1 MIALRLTR
9 FFEEHSDELAA
20 GLTHRILASNRSKA
34 LHRVPT
40 SELHESC
47 YEIYRN
53 LSDWLLNKT
62 DHDIERAYKQLGAR
76 RASQGVALA
85 DVVWAL
91 FQTKEQLWGF
101 LEREGLYAQPHDLF
115 GELEL
120 LRLLDQFFDRAVYH
134 ATVGY
139 EVAIAKVA

>member
-9 FFEEHSDELAA
+9 FVEEHSDELAA
-20 GLTHRILASNRSKA
+20 GLTRHIQASKRSQA
-34 LHRVPT
+34 LRVPLN
-40 SELHESC
+40 ELHESC

-62 DHDIERAYKQLGAR
+62 DHDIERVYKQLGAR

-85 DVVWAL
+85 DLVWAL

-115 GELEL
+115 GEFEL

-139 EVAIAKVA
+139 EAAIAKLA

>member
-9 FFEEHSDELAA
+9 FVEEHSDELAA
-20 GLTHRILASNRSKA
+20 GLTRRIQASNRSQA
-34 LHRVPT
+34 LRRVPV

-47 YEIYRN
+47 HEIYRH
-53 LSDWLLNKT
+53 LGDWLLNKT
-62 DHDIERAYKQLGAR
+62 DHDIERVYKHLGAR

-85 DVVWAL
+85 DVLWAL

-101 LEREGLYAQPHDLF
+101 LEREGMYAQPHDLF

-139 EVAIAKVA
+139 EEAIAKLA